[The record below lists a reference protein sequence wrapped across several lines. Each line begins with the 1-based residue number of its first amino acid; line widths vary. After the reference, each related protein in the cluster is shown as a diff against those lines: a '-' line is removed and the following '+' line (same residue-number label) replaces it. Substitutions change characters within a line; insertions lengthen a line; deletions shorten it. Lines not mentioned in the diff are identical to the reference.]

1 MTAMEIIGTI
11 AFSISGALIGVSCS
25 LDVFGVA
32 FLGVITSVGG
42 GMLRDVIIGNTPP
55 LLFSNSYIFFI
66 AAITAIIVFIVAY
79 INRKHFQ
86 MLKEKIE
93 RINNIFDAIG
103 LSAFTVTGTE
113 IACIA
118 GFSDKL
124 LLVILMGMTTGVGG
138 GIFRDVLVSKTP
150 YILQK
155 HIYALASIIG
165 SIIYYVIRVYIGE
178 EVAGT
183 IIAMLV
189 VFSIRIL
196 ATKYHWKLPKIKL
209 DYSNTE
215 PMNN

>member
-165 SIIYYVIRVYIGE
+165 SIIYYVIRIYIGE